1 MKTSRLV
8 IISDTHSYHRQIS
21 LPDGDVLIHCGDIT
35 FNGELDVFQDF
46 ANWMAEQSHHNK
58 LVIKGNHELGHLR
71 SEKGRKANEML
82 KKAGVI
88 YLEDSGTTIDG
99 VLFWGSPW
107 QPEYYH
113 WEYNLPRGEALA
125 EKWSLIPSETAC
137 LITHGPSHM
146 ILDQAPRGLGQFDN
160 VGCEELAKRV
170 KELPNLKLHCFG
182 HIHNSYGQTTIN
194 GIQFV
199 NAAICTEQYK
209 PTNSP
214 IVIEIEV

>member
-82 KKAGVI
+82 KKVSVLAAGRVPLI
-88 YLEDSGTTIDG
+88 GVGGIFDGPSAAEKLSLGADLIQVYSGLIYEGPFLVKNILRYLEKNGPGSRSG
-99 VLFWGSPW
+99 
-107 QPEYYH
+107 
-113 WEYNLPRGEALA
+113 R
-125 EKWSLIPSETAC
+125 K
-137 LITHGPSHM
+137 
-146 ILDQAPRGLGQFDN
+146 
-160 VGCEELAKRV
+160 
-170 KELPNLKLHCFG
+170 
-182 HIHNSYGQTTIN
+182 
-194 GIQFV
+194 
-199 NAAICTEQYK
+199 
-209 PTNSP
+209 
-214 IVIEIEV
+214 